1 MGTRT
6 TVEGFDVI
14 GSDDGKVGTI
24 VAVDHDLLI
33 VEGGLVR
40 KTRHAVPVVFAEE
53 ADDRTVR
60 LTVSKELVV
69 DSPDV
74 KDGEIDRRAVAQHY
88 GLAEGYDSPETEGL
102 GETTADDPAWSADEE
117 AQRIGVEPPAQQRAR
132 IREGDSEAGL
142 RGRQIIPPDAHDRV

>member
-1 MGTRT
+1 MRT

-40 KTRHAVPVVFAEE
+40 KTRHAIPVVFAEQ

-74 KDGEIDRRAVAQHY
+74 KDGQLDRQAVARHY
-88 GLAEGYDSPETEGL
+88 GLADGYDSPETEGL

-117 AQRIGVEPPAQQRAR
+117 AQRVGVEPAPQRRAQ
-132 IREGDSEAGL
+132 IREGESDAGL
-142 RGRQIIPPDAHDRV
+142 RGRQIIPPDADDSV